1 MTGYSTF
8 SNIRI
13 TITSTDT
20 LFVSIDAFLLTEQ
33 LILRSTV
40 YCVCDVSRKCSA
52 QKHVHRG
59 RNDMA
64 TDITKDVLQ
73 SLMRVR
79 YTCSDCRSIS
89 PTLLNPSTRQ
99 SFVANCAH
107 SLTLEER
114 IYETLRKNY
123 VKMNFL
129 NPFFSFRKLFNF
141 FEYE

>member
-1 MTGYSTF
+1 MTGYSTL

-13 TITSTDT
+13 TIKSTDT
-20 LFVSIDAFLLTEQ
+20 LFVPIVAFLLTEQ
-33 LILRSTV
+33 LILRS
-40 YCVCDVSRKCSA
+40 CVRDVSRKCGA

-89 PTLLNPSTRQ
+89 PTLHNPPTRQ
-99 SFVANCAH
+99 TFVANCGH

-114 IYETLRKNY
+114 IYKTLRKNY
-123 VKMNFL
+123 VEINFL
-129 NPFFSFRKLFNF
+129 NPFSSFRKLLNF
-141 FEYE
+141 FGYE